1 MKPLAAMLVVALT
14 LGACEREQ
22 RHLNGPLA
30 DPPDGSM
37 AQVSARQ
44 DRVAYD
50 VSQGKRLFRWY
61 NCGGCHGAGGG
72 GGMGPPLLDAQWRY
86 GAGSAEIAQSILQ
99 GRPNGMPAFAGRV
112 PPDQALQLAA
122 YIRSMSGQL
131 RTDVAA
137 NRSDTLSAGP
147 PESRRDR
154 LVPVSEVPPSA
165 PASSAPA
172 ASPESSA
179 SSSSAAG

>member
-1 MKPLAAMLVVALT
+1 MRPLASMLAVALL

-30 DPPDGSM
+30 AAPGSDAASVTP
-37 AQVSARQ
+37 AQE
-44 DRVAYD
+44 RVAYD
-50 VSQGKRLFRWY
+50 VTQGKRLYRWY
-61 NCGGCHGAGGG
+61 NCSGCHGNGGG
-72 GGMGPPLLDAQWRY
+72 NMGPPLMDAKWRY
-86 GAGSAEIAQSILQ
+86 GASSAEIVQSILQ
-99 GRPNGMPAFAGRV
+99 GRPNGMPGFAGRI

-137 NRSDTLSAGP
+137 NRSDALSAGP

-154 LVPVSEVPPSA
+154 LAPVREA
-165 PASSAPA
+165 P
-172 ASPESSA
+172 
-179 SSSSAAG
+179 SSSPAGS

>member
-1 MKPLAAMLVVALT
+1 MRPLAAMLVVALL

-22 RHLNGPLA
+22 RHLNGPL
-30 DPPDGSM
+30 P
-37 AQVSARQ
+37 VSSGAEVASVTPRQ
-44 DRVAYD
+44 ERVAYD

-61 NCGGCHGAGGG
+61 NCSGCHGSGG
-72 GGMGPPLLDAQWRY
+72 GGMGPPLMDAKWLY
-86 GAGSAEIAQSILQ
+86 GASSAEIAQSILQ
-99 GRPNGMPAFAGRV
+99 GRPNGMPAFAGRI

-154 LVPVSEVPPSA
+154 LVPVSVAPPSS
-165 PASSAPA
+165 PSSSPPPA
-172 ASPESSA
+172 ASAPYSA
-179 SSSSAAG
+179 SSGS